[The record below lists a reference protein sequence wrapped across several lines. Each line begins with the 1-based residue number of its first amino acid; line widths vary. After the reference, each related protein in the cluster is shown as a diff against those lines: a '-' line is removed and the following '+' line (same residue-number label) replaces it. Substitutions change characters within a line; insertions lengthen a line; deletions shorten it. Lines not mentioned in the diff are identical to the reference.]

1 VSSPKRTVDHLVC
14 EPWEE
19 ALMTEGGD
27 LVVVTVV
34 GVDKVG
40 IVAKIS
46 GLLARHHVNIIDISQ
61 TIMGDL
67 FTMIMVVDL
76 AKADL
81 GVETLRKRLE
91 TLGKRIDVQIIVQ
104 HERIFRFMHRI

>member
-1 VSSPKRTVDHLVC
+1 MKKGSDH
-14 EPWEE
+14 
-19 ALMTEGGD
+19 
-27 LVVVTVV
+27 VVVTVV
-34 GVDKVG
+34 GMDKVG

-46 GLLARHHVNIIDISQ
+46 GLFAKHDVNIIDISQ

-67 FTMIMVVDL
+67 FTMIMLVDL

-81 GVETLRKRLE
+81 GLE
-91 TLGKRIDVQIIVQ
+91 ALSKKLERLGKRIGVQIIVQ

>member
-1 VSSPKRTVDHLVC
+1 MKKDGDH
-14 EPWEE
+14 
-19 ALMTEGGD
+19 
-27 LVVVTVV
+27 VVVTVI

-46 GLLARHHVNIIDISQ
+46 GLLARHNVNIIDISQ

-67 FTMIMVVDL
+67 FTMIMLVDME
-76 AKADL
+76 KADL
-81 GVETLRKRLE
+81 SLEALSKRLE
-91 TLGKRIDVQIIVQ
+91 TLSKRIGIQIIVQ